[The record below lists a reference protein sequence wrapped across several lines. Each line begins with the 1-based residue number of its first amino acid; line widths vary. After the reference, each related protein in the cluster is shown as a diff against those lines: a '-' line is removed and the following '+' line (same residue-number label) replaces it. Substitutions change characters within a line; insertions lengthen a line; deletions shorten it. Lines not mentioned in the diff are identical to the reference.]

1 MIVAFGT
8 MALDTIETPAGGVT
22 RVPGG
27 SAVYFAAAA
36 SLLRPVAVL
45 GVVGS
50 DYPWS
55 ALDGLVARGVDLS
68 GVERRE
74 GPTMTWRARY
84 HADMHGR
91 ETLASDRGVAASGAP
106 SVPLAW
112 RGAATLF
119 LGSTDPELQRSVLD
133 RVAPKGLVV
142 LDTMEHWIRDQR
154 DEVIELA
161 GRCHVLLVNA
171 AEAALLAG
179 EAQAA
184 TTDPRTIAHTLLA
197 MGPQWVVVKQGPEGA
212 RAFSSSAT
220 LQAPAVRGTDPVDP
234 TGAGDAFA
242 GGLAAR
248 ISGSEH
254 LDAATMADGLL
265 CANVVGALAVED
277 FGVAALSRAR
287 APDLEGRV
295 KTLRQ
300 RSRSAR
306 LTICATPPVDP

>member
-8 MALDTIETPAGGVT
+8 MALDTIETRAGAVAG
-22 RVPGG
+22 VPGG

-50 DYPWS
+50 DYPWP

-74 GPTMTWRARY
+74 GPTMTWKARY
-84 HADMHGR
+84 HAEMHGR
-91 ETLASDRGVAASGAP
+91 ETLESDRGVSESGAP
-106 SVPLAW
+106 SVPTAW

-142 LDTMEHWIRDQR
+142 LDTMEHWIRDRR
-154 DEVIELA
+154 DEVIALA
-161 GRCHVLLVNA
+161 GQCRVFLVNE

-179 EAQAA
+179 EAQPGNGDAGH
-184 TTDPRTIAHTLLA
+184 IARGLLA
-197 MGPQWVVVKQGPEGA
+197 LGPEWVVVKHGAGGA
-212 RAFSSSAT
+212 RAYSSSSA
-220 LQAPAVRGTDPVDP
+220 LRVPAVPAVHPVDP

-242 GGLAAR
+242 GGLVAR
-248 ISGSEH
+248 ISESEL
-254 LDAATMADGLL
+254 LDEATMTDGLL
-265 CANVVGALAVED
+265 YANAAAALAVEG
-277 FGVAALSRAR
+277 FGLGALNRAR
-287 APDLEGRV
+287 AKDLDRGVE
-295 KTLRQ
+295 L
-300 RSRSAR
+300 
-306 LTICATPPVDP
+306 LLL